1 MNNNNAISIDTRIRY
16 IRVSVKLNAR
26 EEGMSV
32 ERKRQ
37 VKAERR
43 YAKEEASQMEE
54 EIWATAM
61 KMENQDA
68 KVVLYFHI
76 S

>member
-37 VKAERR
+37 VKADRR

-54 EIWATAM
+54 EI
-61 KMENQDA
+61 
-68 KVVLYFHI
+68 
-76 S
+76 